1 MICVNQSKSRAEV
14 LCFVLTNSRALRCW
28 KRGSISW
35 LQNSSTGKIWV
46 RAPRSYTRRW
56 LCITGI
62 FLQPGVRV
70 SAQVGASHIG
80 GARCWCGQWWQSRIL
95 VENQDGGKERRSQWF
110 NAIHFDLKLLRCC
123 DAHVLL
129 TSMVSFIM
137 ATYIWLYHSFALN
150 KDRNHG
156 LLWMSSTSTKCI
168 KLWKWKGKIGHRCCW
183 GETEAVKEI
192 IYICKEY

>member
-14 LCFVLTNSRALRCW
+14 PCFVLTNSRALRCW
-28 KRGSISW
+28 KRGLISW

-80 GARCWCGQWWQSRIL
+80 GARCWCGQWWQSLIL

-129 TSMVSFIM
+129 TSLVTFIKTNCITVVVPCDWVEIM
-137 ATYIWLYHSFALN
+137 IN
-150 KDRNHG
+150 DRASSSVNV
-156 LLWMSSTSTKCI
+156 LTSSSSTKYTGLHK
-168 KLWKWKGKIGHRCCW
+168 
-183 GETEAVKEI
+183 
-192 IYICKEY
+192 